1 MTATAN
7 GTQQPQPQAEP
18 TRAMVVSAD
27 PRSSVLAFEPS
38 TIEEGLKL
46 CERLVRTGLLPST
59 IQSPEQAFIV
69 MVAGREMGL
78 RFMQSFRLIH
88 VFDGKTITSAQ
99 LIIGKCKERPSI
111 CKYFTLIC
119 GSAPC
124 QCKHDRPNE
133 PHATY
138 ETLREGA
145 PKPTRITFTVQDAKE
160 ASLLGKD
167 NWKKYPWQMCQNRAG
182 AILARAEYP
191 DIVGG
196 LYDEDELPV
205 PHVAMTATQAA
216 PGASAIDAHFVDS
229 IDDLLAELGRAQTD
243 ADCIAVGMKMVQR
256 RTQISAADE
265 QILRQK
271 IAERRAEPEIL
282 VTAQKKS
289 APRAQAPQQQP
300 ASSTPATPP
309 AAQTSQPEQATSAEA
324 PPAERASEPKAAQ
337 PPPKKREWQAC
348 GATNDGCVC
357 SRPAGHDAA
366 HYDERTEAEW
376 GGQS

>member
-7 GTQQPQPQAEP
+7 GTQQPQTEP
-18 TRAMVVSAD
+18 TKAMVVAAD

-46 CERLVRTGLLPST
+46 CERLVRTGLLPRT

-99 LIIGKCKERPSI
+99 LIIGKCKERTSI

-119 GSAPC
+119 GSPPC
-124 QCKHDRPNE
+124 QCKHERPNE

-145 PKPTRITFTVQDAKE
+145 PKPTRITFTVQDAKD
-160 ASLLGKD
+160 AALLGKD

-196 LYDEDELPV
+196 LYDEDEIPM
-205 PHVAMTATQAA
+205 PHVAVSTSPAA
-216 PGASAIDAHFVDS
+216 PGAAAIDAQFVDG

-243 ADCIAVGMKMVQR
+243 ADCIAVGMRMVQR

-289 APRAQAPQQQP
+289 APRAPATPPQQQQP
-300 ASSTPATPP
+300 AASAPASPP
-309 AAQTSQPEQATSAEA
+309 PAQTSQPEQTTSAEA
-324 PPAERASEPKAAQ
+324 PAERASEPKAAQ
-337 PPPKKREWQAC
+337 PTPKKREWQAC

-357 SRPAGHDAA
+357 SRPAGHDAS
-366 HYDERTEAEW
+366 HYDEKTEAEW
-376 GGQS
+376 PQS